1 MLSRADLKQ
10 QAKEQLKGNLGMLFL
25 CTLIVTAISFVLA
38 LIPVVGTVA
47 TYIIAPPLS
56 LGLIMV
62 YLSVTYGEKVEI
74 GTLFNGFQSFG
85 KSILLYLLIMIFTLL
100 WSLLLIIPG
109 IIKAYSY
116 SMAFYILAE
125 NPDMT
130 AREALNESKLI
141 MDGHKMELFVLQL
154 SFILWILLTGI
165 TLGIAG
171 IYVYPYMQLTLTNFY
186 HNIKRK
192 SEEPVYEAA
201 AEVVE

>member
-1 MLSRADLKQ
+1 MLTRAELKQ

-25 CTLIVTAISFVLA
+25 CTLIVTAISFVIA

-74 GTLFNGFQSFG
+74 GTLFNGFQCFG
-85 KSILLYLLIMIFTLL
+85 KSILLYILITIFTLL
-100 WSLLLIIPG
+100 WSLLFIIPG

-130 AREALNESKLI
+130 AKEALNESKLI
-141 MDGHKMELFVLQL
+141 MNGHKMELFVLQL
-154 SFILWILLTGI
+154 SFISWILRTCITFGI
-165 TLGIAG
+165 VG
-171 IYVYPYMQLTLTNFY
+171 IYVYPYMQLTTTNFY

-192 SEEPVYEAA
+192 EEPVYEAA